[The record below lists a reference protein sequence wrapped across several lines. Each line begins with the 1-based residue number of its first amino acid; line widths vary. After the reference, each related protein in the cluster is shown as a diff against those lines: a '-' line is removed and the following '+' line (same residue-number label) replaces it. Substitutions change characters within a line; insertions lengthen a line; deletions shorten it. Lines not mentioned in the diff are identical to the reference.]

1 MSSNSVKSEARFLKS
16 GFSSPSARLT
26 FNGSVHVWQWKQSP
40 QVNTEAIGPPLST
53 QTWLGQPQHLVDIH
67 GPMLS
72 FTLFYHQIP
81 LWEHVWHWHNWDLS
95 LASSQVHTN
104 QYDVTVKAQ
113 ENILSNCK
121 SFRSI
126 FCPISI
132 VQYIWRPYLPKTLK
146 IHELKEMLAVLW
158 LA

>member
-1 MSSNSVKSEARFLKS
+1 MDLI
-16 GFSSPSARLT
+16 T
-26 FNGSVHVWQWKQSP
+26 FDKWKQSP
-40 QVNTEAIGPPLST
+40 QVNTEAIRPPLST
-53 QTWLGQPQHLVDIH
+53 QTWLGQAQHLADIH

-72 FTLFYHQIP
+72 FTHFYHQIP
-81 LWEHVWHWHNWDLS
+81 LSEHLRHWHNWDLS
-95 LASSQVHTN
+95 PESSQVRTN
-104 QYDVTVKAQ
+104 QYDVPVKAQ

-132 VQYIWRPYLPKTLK
+132 VQYIWRPYLLKTLK
-146 IHELKEMLAVLW
+146 IHEIKEMLAVLW